1 MVLMFT
7 KQNQTK
13 EGKQNKKKTST
24 YFEKCVSAIRGN
36 FRHWRKDLG
45 RGNFLGSIFPG
56 IPFRSQRHRC
66 KKSLKLAELFTIII
80 TSICPLKTSKAKS
93 AI

>member
-13 EGKQNKKKTST
+13 EGKQNKKKKTST

-36 FRHWRKDLG
+36 FRH
-45 RGNFLGSIFPG
+45 
-56 IPFRSQRHRC
+56 
-66 KKSLKLAELFTIII
+66 
-80 TSICPLKTSKAKS
+80 
-93 AI
+93 